1 MALGPLPAP
10 SEAVY
15 TRPMIKVVALLALVL
30 AQTATDPPLVDNDR
44 VTVREM
50 PVVSG
55 PPGSIGRQ
63 TPTSL
68 FVSVTP
74 SKSIAIAL
82 KDKVVPPIPN
92 TSGFPNA
99 FPRPNN
105 TKVYEDNRIIVWD
118 YTWTTGVATPMHF
131 HDKDVVVIYF
141 GKGSLR
147 STTTDGKFVV
157 NNWVTGDTRF
167 NLRDRV
173 HTETLVDGQLR
184 AIITELK

>member
-1 MALGPLPAP
+1 MLKAVVLLG
-10 SEAVY
+10 V
-15 TRPMIKVVALLALVL
+15 VL
-30 AQTATDPPLVDNDR
+30 AQVAADPPLVDNDR

-55 PPGSIGRQ
+55 PAGSIGRQ

-68 FVSVTP
+68 WISVTP
-74 SKSIAIAL
+74 SKSIAITL
-82 KDKVVPPIPN
+82 KDKVVAPLPN

-105 TKVYEDNRIIVWD
+105 KKVYEDGRIIVWD
-118 YTWTTGVATPMHF
+118 YTWTPGVATPMHF

-141 GKGSLR
+141 GSGSLR
-147 STTTDGKFVV
+147 STTPDGKSVV
-157 NNWVTGDTRF
+157 NKWTTGDTRF

-173 HTETLVDGQLR
+173 HTETLIDGQLR

>member
-1 MALGPLPAP
+1 MHVLILIA
-10 SEAVY
+10 
-15 TRPMIKVVALLALVL
+15 ALLAQAV
-30 AQTATDPPLVDNDR
+30 ADPPLVDNDR

-55 PPGSIGRQ
+55 PAGSIGRQ

-68 FVSVTP
+68 FISVTP
-74 SKSIAIAL
+74 SKSIEIKL

-99 FPRPNN
+99 FPRPGNK
-105 TKVYEDNRIIVWD
+105 KVYEDGRIIVWD
-118 YTWTTGVATPMHF
+118 YTWTPGKATPMHF

-141 GKGSLR
+141 GTGSLK
-147 STTTDGKFVV
+147 STTPDGKSVV
-157 NNWVTGDTRF
+157 NKWVTGDTRF

>member
-1 MALGPLPAP
+1 MVR
-10 SEAVY
+10 AV
-15 TRPMIKVVALLALVL
+15 VLAALVF
-30 AQTATDPPLVDNDR
+30 AQIAADPPLVDNDR
-44 VTVREM
+44 VSVREM

-55 PPGSIGRQ
+55 PAGSIGRQ

-68 FVSVTP
+68 WISVTP
-74 SKSIAIAL
+74 SKSIAITL
-82 KDKVVPPIPN
+82 KDKVVAPISN

-105 TKVYEDNRIIVWD
+105 KKVYEDGRVIVWD
-118 YTWTTGVATPMHF
+118 YTWTPGQPTPMHF

-141 GKGSLR
+141 GNGSLK
-147 STTTDGKFVV
+147 STTPDGKSVV
-157 NNWVTGDTRF
+157 NKWTTGDTRF
-167 NLRDRV
+167 NARDRV